1 MYQQYSFPVSEQPS
15 WSPRFG
21 EMLGATIHALG
32 ASEKFPKKKKKKKL
46 KNSQGLDQ
54 KKGKM
59 DSKFVGA
66 SNPTKTPKPYDAN
79 DI

>member
-1 MYQQYSFPVSEQPS
+1 
-15 WSPRFG
+15 
-21 EMLGATIHALG
+21 MLGATIHALG
-32 ASEKFPKKKKKKKL
+32 ASEKFPKKKKEK
-46 KNSQGLDQ
+46 KNSKTPKVYIDQ